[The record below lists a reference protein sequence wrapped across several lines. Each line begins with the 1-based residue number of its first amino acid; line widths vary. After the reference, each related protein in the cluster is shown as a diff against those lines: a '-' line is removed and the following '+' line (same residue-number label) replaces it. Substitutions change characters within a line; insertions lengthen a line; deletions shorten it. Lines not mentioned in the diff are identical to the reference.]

1 MLVIGLT
8 LFIVSYPQYR
18 PIGFLGLIVSA
29 PLIGWARWILA
40 RREIGHSWWPLH
52 LNSTPWKEMRNLKKR
67 QRRENS

>member
-1 MLVIGLT
+1 MTGLDGWERSLVLASLMLVIGHT

-40 RREIGHSWWPLH
+40 RREIGHS
-52 LNSTPWKEMRNLKKR
+52 
-67 QRRENS
+67 

>member
-18 PIGFLGLIVSA
+18 AIGFLGLIVSA

-40 RREIGHSWWPLH
+40 RREIRHS
-52 LNSTPWKEMRNLKKR
+52 
-67 QRRENS
+67 